1 MEALALLRPVCDAL
15 DSLGVAACVLDE
27 QDRTL
32 TWNRSFLRFF
42 PEHSGQIYSGEP
54 YEANLRRF
62 FEARGPGLPAAQL
75 AQQVREAVA
84 RHRSQHRAFAFD
96 HRGRR
101 LRVGSLPL
109 PGVGRI
115 RIWTEQA
122 TPVLA
127 GPVDPTRADLGLFD
141 HLPDA
146 VMVTT
151 SDDLIAWVNEAF
163 VFAYGLPNREA
174 AVGRRFE
181 ALYAEVWTDKPDR
194 HRYREGSAA
203 LVERLRY
210 VGAPFELPL
219 PLDRW
224 VRIVGQPGP
233 EGRGIYAHVDIT
245 ELKRNERRLME
256 AEQRAKDSEAALLH
270 KSRLL
275 EAMLAR
281 MEQGVMMVNAEQVVE
296 VCNPR
301 AIELL
306 GLPPGLMASRPRFQ
320 EVLEYQ
326 WSTDEFRDTP
336 EDLKAFV
343 RAGGILDV
351 PQIYDRARPDGRV
364 VEVRSVPL
372 EGGGVLRTYTD
383 VSDRRQRED
392 SIRQLAQRDD
402 LTALLNRAS
411 FRERLAA
418 LLPVAA
424 DEGFAL
430 HFIDLDHFKP
440 VNDRHGHVV
449 GDRVLAALADR
460 LRGLARDGDT
470 VARLGGDEFAVLQ
483 MAVRRADQA
492 LGLAHRI
499 VAMLAQPLAVD
510 GITVQVGASVGVA
523 LAPQAGDDV
532 DTLIRHADA
541 AMYAAKAAGRGAVR
555 VHGRD
560 DGPPAVPAA
569 DDQP

>member
-1 MEALALLRPVCDAL
+1 MEALSLLRPVCDVL

-32 TWNRSFLRFF
+32 TWNRSFLRLF
-42 PEHSGQIYSGEP
+42 PEHGGQIFSGEP

-62 FEARGPGLPAAQL
+62 FQARGPDLDPQQL
-75 AQQVREAVA
+75 ALQVRDAVA
-84 RHRSQHRAFAFD
+84 RHHAQHRAFAFE

-122 TPVLA
+122 VPVLA
-127 GPVDPTRADLGLFD
+127 GPVDPDRAELTLFD

-146 VMVTT
+146 VMLTT
-151 SDDLIAWVNEAF
+151 ADGLIAWVNETF
-163 VFAYGLPNREA
+163 VFAYGLPDRDA
-174 AVGRRFE
+174 AVGRSFE
-181 ALYAEVWTDKPDR
+181 DLYAEVWTDKPDR
-194 HRYREGSAA
+194 DRYQEGSRA
-203 LVERLRY
+203 LSERMRY
-210 VGAPFELPL
+210 VGAAFELPL
-219 PLDRW
+219 PMDRW

-233 EGRGIYAHVDIT
+233 QGRGVYTHVDIT
-245 ELKRNERRLME
+245 ELKRNERQLMQ
-256 AEQRAKDSEAALLH
+256 AERRARDSEAALQD

-281 MEQGVMMVNAEQVVE
+281 MEQGVMMVGADQVVE

-306 GLPPGLMASRPRFQ
+306 GLPPALMASRPRFH

-326 WSTDEFRDTP
+326 WATDEFRDTP

-343 RAGGILDV
+343 RAGGILDT
-351 PQIYDRARPDGRV
+351 PQIYDRARPDGRII
-364 VEVRSVPL
+364 EVRSVPL

-383 VSDRRQRED
+383 VSDRRRRED
-392 SIRQLAQRDD
+392 SIRQQAQRDG
-402 LTALLNRAS
+402 LTALLNRDS
-411 FRERLAA
+411 FRERLSA
-418 LLPVAA
+418 LLPVSAE
-424 DEGFAL
+424 DGFAL

-440 VNDRHGHVV
+440 VNDRHGHVF
-449 GDRVLAALADR
+449 GDRVLAAVADR
-460 LRGLARDGDT
+460 LRMAARDADV
-470 VARLGGDEFAVLQ
+470 VARVGGDEFAVLQ
-483 MAVRRADQA
+483 TGVRRAEQA
-492 LGLAHRI
+492 LGLAQRI
-499 VAMLAQPLAVD
+499 VTMLAQPLAVD
-510 GITVQVGASVGVA
+510 GITVQVGASAGIA
-523 LAPQAGDDV
+523 LAPQAGGDA

-555 VHGRD
+555 VHGD
-560 DGPPAVPAA
+560 PPADAPAA
-569 DDQP
+569 QP

>member
-1 MEALALLRPVCDAL
+1 
-15 DSLGVAACVLDE
+15 
-27 QDRTL
+27 
-32 TWNRSFLRFF
+32 
-42 PEHSGQIYSGEP
+42 
-54 YEANLRRF
+54 
-62 FEARGPGLPAAQL
+62 
-75 AQQVREAVA
+75 
-84 RHRSQHRAFAFD
+84 
-96 HRGRR
+96 
-101 LRVGSLPL
+101 
-109 PGVGRI
+109 
-115 RIWTEQA
+115 
-122 TPVLA
+122 
-127 GPVDPTRADLGLFD
+127 
-141 HLPDA
+141 
-146 VMVTT
+146 
-151 SDDLIAWVNEAF
+151 
-163 VFAYGLPNREA
+163 
-174 AVGRRFE
+174 
-181 ALYAEVWTDKPDR
+181 
-194 HRYREGSAA
+194 
-203 LVERLRY
+203 
-210 VGAPFELPL
+210 
-219 PLDRW
+219 
-224 VRIVGQPGP
+224 
-233 EGRGIYAHVDIT
+233 
-245 ELKRNERRLME
+245 
-256 AEQRAKDSEAALLH
+256 
-270 KSRLL
+270 
-275 EAMLAR
+275 
-281 MEQGVMMVNAEQVVE
+281 
-296 VCNPR
+296 
-301 AIELL
+301 
-306 GLPPGLMASRPRFQ
+306 MASFTSP
-320 EVLEYQ
+320 L
-326 WSTDEFRDTP
+326 S
-336 EDLKAFV
+336 A
-343 RAGGILDV
+343 
-351 PQIYDRARPDGRV
+351 
-364 VEVRSVPL
+364 VRSVPL
-372 EGGGVLRTYTD
+372 EGGGVLRSYTD

>member
-1 MEALALLRPVCDAL
+1 MEALALLRSVCDVL

-42 PEHSGQIYSGEP
+42 PEHGGQIFSGEP

-62 FEARGPGLPAAQL
+62 FQARGPAADPERV
-75 AQQVREAVA
+75 AQQVRDAVA
-84 RHRSQHRAFAFD
+84 RHRAQHRAFAFD

-122 TPVLA
+122 MPVLA
-127 GPVDPTRADLGLFD
+127 GPVDPTRVEMALFD

-151 SDDLIAWVNEAF
+151 PDGLIAWVNETF
-163 VFAYGLPNREA
+163 VFAYGLPDRQS
-174 AVGRRFE
+174 AVGQTFE
-181 ALYAEVWTDKPDR
+181 ALYAEVWSDKPDR
-194 HRYREGSAA
+194 HLYRAGSAA
-203 LVERLRY
+203 LVERLRF

-219 PLDRW
+219 PMDRW

-245 ELKRNERRLME
+245 ELKRNERRLVQ
-256 AEQRAKDSEAALLH
+256 AEQRARDSEAALQH
-270 KSRLL
+270 KSRML
-275 EAMLAR
+275 EAMLER
-281 MEQGVMMVNAEQVVE
+281 MEQGVMMVNAEHVVE

-306 GLPPGLMASRPRFQ
+306 DLPPALMASRPRF
-320 EVLEYQ
+320 EDVLDYQ

-336 EDLKAFV
+336 EELKAFV
-343 RAGGILDV
+343 RAGGILSV
-351 PQIYDRARPDGRV
+351 PQVYDRARPDGRV
-364 VEVRSVPL
+364 IEVRSVPL

-392 SIRQLAQRDD
+392 SIRQLAQRDG
-402 LTALLNRAS
+402 LTDLLNRAS
-411 FRERLAA
+411 FRDRLGA
-418 LLPVAA
+418 LLPVSA
-424 DEGFAL
+424 DHGFAL

-460 LRGLARDGDT
+460 LRALARDADI

-483 MAVRRADQA
+483 MGVHRADQA

-499 VAMLAQPLAVD
+499 VTLLAEPLAVD
-510 GITVQVGASVGVA
+510 GITVRVGASVGVA
-523 LAPQAGDDV
+523 LAPQAGNDLE
-532 DTLIRHADA
+532 TLLQHADA

-555 VHGRD
+555 VHGAAE
-560 DGPPAVPAA
+560 PPV
-569 DDQP
+569 QRR